1 MASLRYFLPFLFL
14 LLSGCNAF
22 KKSSP
27 DIIDHTGGA
36 VTEPGVSA
44 PLARYRKAMIT
55 KIRYDLHFDIPA
67 NRDSQILASAY
78 LSFQLRHRP
87 KGDLQ
92 LDFKEVPAKLKTLTV
107 NGKPVPLRC
116 QDEHLLIPENQLVKG
131 DNRIE
136 INFIAGESALN
147 RNPDYLYTLFVPDRA
162 RTVFPCFDQPD
173 LKAVYALTLT
183 LPEAWDVIANAR
195 LKATTYPASGRK
207 QLQYAVSDTLSTYLF
222 AFAAGKFR
230 KDSLQLS
237 TGNADF
243 LFRETDTAKIRQSV
257 RTIFNLH
264 KDALKFMEEWTGI
277 PYPFQKFG
285 FVAIPDFQF
294 GGMEHPGAIQYK
306 SSALFL
312 DAGATMD
319 QQNARTNVIAHETA
333 HMWFGD
339 LVTMNW
345 FTDVWMK
352 EVFANFMAD
361 KSTEAQTGREMFDL
375 KFLTD
380 HFPAAYSID
389 RTSGSNPIRQEL
401 ANLQDAGT
409 LYGNII
415 YHKAPIMM
423 RQLERLMGKEA
434 FQRGVRE
441 YLRRFANSNAS
452 WPDLIRILDQHS
464 PADLEQWNKVWVNE
478 PGRPVIGYQL
488 DTVSGKISKLLVTQS
503 PEYGQKRIWPQL
515 FELRLFYKDRS
526 KELTINLDQPQVEV
540 TEASGLEV
548 PLFIQFNSS
557 GQGYGLF
564 PADARILPALY
575 SLKSP
580 LNRASAYI
588 GLYENMLNGRTIR
601 PAELLDRFTEG
612 LSREPEELNLKLL
625 TGYLINIYWQF
636 ITEPERNQ
644 RMHTLEQKLW
654 DAMLHQSKPNHKK
667 LLFRAYQ
674 DICISAGAQKKLY
687 AIWSSQ
693 RAPEGMRLTEDDY
706 TSIAFSL
713 MLRSYKDSG
722 IAAKQRDRIS
732 NPDRLKRFD
741 FILPALSAGV
751 EQRDAFFAS
760 LAQKANREKEANVVT
775 ALYYLHHPLRQ
786 VSSIR
791 YLSKSLQMLSEIQTT
806 GDIFFPQNWLQ
817 TTLSFYHSPEAA
829 SIVNDFLKQHPD
841 YNPKLR
847 AKLLQAADPLFRA
860 CNLLSQTGL

>member
-1 MASLRYFLPFLFL
+1 MARLRYFLPFLFL
-14 LLSGCNAF
+14 PLLGCNAF
-22 KKSSP
+22 KNSSRNIK
-27 DIIDHTGGA
+27 DYTGVPA
-36 VTEPGVSA
+36 PEPGVSA
-44 PLARYRKAMIT
+44 PLARYRKAIVT
-55 KIRYDLHFDIPA
+55 RVRYDLHFDIPA
-67 NRDSQILASAY
+67 NRDSQILASESIA
-78 LSFQLRHRP
+78 FQLRHRP
-87 KGDLQ
+87 QGELQ
-92 LDFKEVPAKLKTLTV
+92 LDFKEAPAKLKTLAV
-107 NGKPVPLRC
+107 NGKPVPLRY
-116 QDEHLLIPENQLVKG
+116 QDEHLLISANRLIKG
-131 DNRIE
+131 NNRLE

-147 RNPDYLYTLFVPDRA
+147 RNADYLYTLFVPDRA

-183 LPEAWDVIANAR
+183 VPEAWDAIANAR
-195 LKATTYPASGRK
+195 LKATTYPVSGRK

-222 AFAAGKFR
+222 AFAAGNFR

-237 TGNADF
+237 TGNTDF

-264 KDALKFMEEWTGI
+264 EDALKFMEEWTGI

-361 KSTEAQTGREMFDL
+361 KSTEVQTGREVFDL

-389 RTSGSNPIRQEL
+389 RTNGSNPIRQEL

-415 YHKAPIMM
+415 YHKAPIVM

-441 YLRRFANSNAS
+441 YLRRFANANAS
-452 WPDLIRILDQHS
+452 WPDLIRILDQYS
-464 PADLEQWNKVWVNE
+464 SADLEQWNKVWVNE
-478 PGRPVIGYQL
+478 PGRPVISYQL
-488 DTVSGKISKLLVTQS
+488 DTVGGKIGKLLITQS
-503 PEYGQKRIWPQL
+503 PEYGQSRIWPQL
-515 FELRLFYKDRS
+515 FELRLFYKDQSR
-526 KELTINLDQPQVEV
+526 ELTINLDQPQVEV
-540 TEASGLEV
+540 AEAKGLEV

-564 PADARILPALY
+564 PTDARILPVLY
-575 SLKSP
+575 SLKNP
-580 LNRASAYI
+580 LHRASAYI
-588 GLYENMLNGRTIR
+588 SLYENMLNGRTIR

-612 LSREPEELNLKLL
+612 LSREPEELNLKLI
-625 TGYLINIYWQF
+625 TGYLTNIYWQF
-636 ITEPERNQ
+636 ITEQERNR
-644 RMHTLEQKLW
+644 RMLTLEQKLW
-654 DAMLHQSKPNHKK
+654 DAMMHQSQPNHKK
-667 LLFRAYQ
+667 LLFRAFQ
-674 DICISAGAQKKLY
+674 DICLSTVGQSKLY
-687 AIWSSQ
+687 AIWASQ
-693 RAPEGMRLTEDDY
+693 QAPEGLRLTEDDY

-713 MLRSYKDSG
+713 MLRNYKDAR
-722 IAAKQRDRIS
+722 IAAEQRTRIS

-741 FILPALSAGV
+741 FIVPALSADV
-751 EQRDAFFAS
+751 ERRDAFFAS

-786 VSSIR
+786 ASSIS
-791 YLSKSLQMLSEIQTT
+791 YLPKSLRMLSEIQAT

-817 TTLSFYHSPEAA
+817 ATLSFYHSPEAA
-829 SIVNDFLKQHPD
+829 VIVNDFLSQHPD
-841 YNPKLR
+841 YNPKLK

-860 CNLLSQTGL
+860 SNLLRQ